1 MDDKQLER
9 AIQSVGKG
17 CFVKYYELFR
27 DTTRSNDDLVKLLR
41 RQEGYTE
48 TACQTRVSH
57 SRRIIQSGNGP
68 KILREILQSDRLD
81 DDVIKKA
88 QELLRKYPF

>member
-9 AIQSVGKG
+9 AIKSIGKA

-27 DTTRSNDDLVKLLR
+27 DPTRSNEVLVDLLM
-41 RQEGYTE
+41 RQERYAE
-48 TACQTRVSH
+48 TASQTRVSR
-57 SRRIIQSGNGP
+57 SRQIIQSGNGP

-81 DDVIKKA
+81 DDIINKA
-88 QELLRKYPF
+88 KELLRKYPV